1 MCIRDRLRPATSLPF
16 LFHSCTHLLWLP
28 LLMSVLWPVHWP
40 LGGNSLQS
48 LLGPTPSTS
57 QAPAALPECLRRR
70 KLPWTQLNKSFSPLS
85 CFFQSHFLATEI
97 ETKSQTFWD
106 WLFLASASLVHEVVT
121 LTAGWHYVYYTDH
134 EILWLFLLYKT
145 RLWAACVYRL
155 RWTEVFLE

>member
-1 MCIRDRLRPATSLPF
+1 MTMGTIL
-16 LFHSCTHLLWLP
+16 LFHIGRPILIVQIPRQGTPDYEKSERLSTQKHSPLCHQTMDKVWALL
-28 LLMSVLWPVHWP
+28 
-40 LGGNSLQS
+40 
-48 LLGPTPSTS
+48 

-155 RWTEVFLE
+155 WWTEVFLE